1 MSLFPKNQPDALSTA
16 DDPGT
21 IARGLPTGRAAER
34 LIYAQLLDTLS
45 AQTTAVTV
53 AMERFQGRPLNHVLR
68 VETAVFPTSGF
79 FTVNF
84 GAPCGCVQV
93 RNLSAVAGHTI
104 TVSSAPPGDRAPAV
118 GIGVF
123 VVNPSARELV
133 SIGSTILTLYGTA
146 GDSFCYQA
154 YSEGAQPAAV

>member
-1 MSLFPKNQPDALSTA
+1 MSMFPKAPPDALSTA

-21 IARGLPTGRAAER
+21 IARGMPTGRAAER
-34 LIYAQLLDTLS
+34 LIYAEMLDYLRS
-45 AQTTAVTV
+45 LQTSMTAT
-53 AMERFQGRPLNHVLR
+53 MERFQGRPLNHVLR
-68 VETAVFPTSGF
+68 VETAVFPASGF
-79 FTVNF
+79 YTVNF
-84 GAPCGCVQV
+84 GTPCGCVQM

-123 VVNPSARELV
+123 VVNPSARELI
-133 SIGSTILTLYGTA
+133 SIGSTILTFYGTA
-146 GDSFCYQA
+146 GDTFCYQA